1 MQELCVIA
9 CCCIE
14 SRPLFSDL
22 RPALVLNMGSFR
34 AEGRSVSLSVLL
46 VSLAVTVCGVWLV
59 ALCGVC
65 GWCQRK
71 L

>member
-1 MQELCVIA
+1 QY
-9 CCCIE
+9 
-14 SRPLFSDL
+14 
-22 RPALVLNMGSFR
+22 LNNGSF
-34 AEGRSVSLSVLL
+34 SLSVLL

-71 L
+71 LGKRNKPGVESVGSPDSGRGRGEKKAIK